1 MANLDQIL
9 SYTADKLTEYQL
21 GTMIDISSYT
31 TDNRYTFP
39 SDGYLIMAAGDAN
52 KMMRGRVSVGS
63 DETYY
68 FDISAYGA
76 LGAWT
81 PVFVKKGMKYR
92 TIRKDDANEKAF
104 FAPLS

>member
-9 SYTADKLTEYQL
+9 NYTADKFSENQL
-21 GTMIDISSYT
+21 GASVNISSYT
-31 TDNRYTFP
+31 TQNPYVFP
-39 SDGYLIMAAGDAN
+39 SDGYLVMSAADAN
-52 KMMRGRVSVGS
+52 KIMRGRVSTGS
-63 DETYY
+63 GETYY

-92 TIRKDDANEKAF
+92 TIRKDDTNENALF
-104 FAPLS
+104 IPFS